1 MSAGQLAR
9 RLLGDRWF
17 PVVGRLYR
25 RLFVDLRKVAE
36 GLPKVPEGGHV
47 LDVGAGDGELVNLLL
62 PLNPGATATLIDV
75 APAVGGWLRADLR
88 DRVEVMPHT
97 SVGAYAKLA
106 RRPVDVVILS
116 DVLHHVPL
124 AERPGLL
131 IDLRDLLAGRA
142 AKLVVKEVEP
152 GSWRARLYYLADRFI
167 TGDRN
172 VHFIRRDEVRKLV
185 QGALPD
191 AACEETDLYRRNRPN
206 YCLIFS
212 VPGRQEG
219 TDQGA

>member
-1 MSAGQLAR
+1 VSPGPLLR

-17 PVVGRLYR
+17 PILGRLYR
-25 RLFVDLRKVAE
+25 RVFVDLRKVVE
-36 GLPKVPEGGHV
+36 GFPEVPEGGHI
-47 LDVGAGDGELVNLLL
+47 LDVGAGDGELMNLLL

-75 APAVGGWLRADLR
+75 APQVGGWLRADLR
-88 DRVEVMPHT
+88 DRVEALPET
-97 SVGAYAKLA
+97 SVAAYAK
-106 RRPVDVVILS
+106 RKRPVDLVILS
-116 DVLHHVPL
+116 DVVHHVPL
-124 AERPGLL
+124 PERPGLL
-131 IDLRDLLAGRA
+131 ADLRELLGGRA

-152 GSWRARLYYLADRFI
+152 GSWRAQIYYLADRFI

>member
-1 MSAGQLAR
+1 MVASSAALAQSSPRHETPPKRNVVSAGQLAR

-62 PLNPGATATLIDV
+62 PLNPGATAT
-75 APAVGGWLRADLR
+75 PA
-88 DRVEVMPHT
+88 
-97 SVGAYAKLA
+97 
-106 RRPVDVVILS
+106 RPPADVVILS

-212 VPGRQEG
+212 VPRRQEG
-219 TDQGA
+219 TDQRA

>member
-1 MSAGQLAR
+1 MVASSAALAQSSPRHETPPKRNVVSAGQLLR

-17 PVVGRLYR
+17 PILGRLYR
-25 RLFVDLRKVAE
+25 RVFVDLRKVVE
-36 GLPKVPEGGHV
+36 GFPEVPEGGHI
-47 LDVGAGDGELVNLLL
+47 LDVGAGDGELMNLLL

-88 DRVEVMPHT
+88 DRVELMPHT

-131 IDLRDLLAGRA
+131 AELRELLAGRA

-152 GSWRARLYYLADRFI
+152 GSWRARVYYPAGRFI
-167 TGDRN
+167 NGD
-172 VHFIRRDEVRKLV
+172 
-185 QGALPD
+185 P
-191 AACEETDLYRRNRPN
+191 
-206 YCLIFS
+206 
-212 VPGRQEG
+212 
-219 TDQGA
+219 